1 MTEAARV
8 GDTIGHSHAL
18 AGMIAGTIVGGLIAA
33 AGALAAG
40 ALFVAGLAA
49 SCVGV
54 GVLLIGASVAVGY
67 LTGEAATA
75 ARDGIADAGAG
86 SLTPKGNIVTGSPN
100 VFINGKPAALAT
112 NSQVACSDDGP
123 SMQMAQGS
131 DKVSINGQPASRV
144 GDKTNCD
151 AQVMEGSPNVFIGG
165 GTVTTLPI
173 KPEVP
178 DWLYKVSDLTL
189 LFAGLVGGVGGAAGK
204 LGALGKLLGKLPGIN
219 KLARIACRAGTLMT
233 ATAAV
238 GIIARPVDIVSG
250 QKFLDGEDDLDFVL
264 PSRLPV
270 AWQRYWRSGNP
281 GDGVLGRGWNLF
293 WESSLQPY
301 QDGLVWRAPSGD
313 FVAFPG
319 CRAATKPTAKPKNAG

>member
-1 MTEAARV
+1 M
-8 GDTIGHSHAL
+8 
-18 AGMIAGTIVGGLIAA
+18 
-33 AGALAAG
+33 AAG

-49 SCVGV
+49 SCIGV
-54 GVLLIGASVAVGY
+54 GVLLIGASLAVGY

-189 LFAGLVGGVGGAAGK
+189 LFAGLVGGVAAPPASWG
-204 LGALGKLLGKLPGIN
+204 
-219 KLARIACRAGTLMT
+219 
-233 ATAAV
+233 
-238 GIIARPVDIVSG
+238 
-250 QKFLDGEDDLDFVL
+250 
-264 PSRLPV
+264 
-270 AWQRYWRSGNP
+270 RSANCWASCP
-281 GDGVLGRGWNLF
+281 A
-293 WESSLQPY
+293 STS
-301 QDGLVWRAPSGD
+301 WRASP
-313 FVAFPG
+313 
-319 CRAATKPTAKPKNAG
+319 AAPAP

>member
-1 MTEAARV
+1 M
-8 GDTIGHSHAL
+8 
-18 AGMIAGTIVGGLIAA
+18 
-33 AGALAAG
+33 AAG

-112 NSQVACSDDGP
+112 HSQVACSDDGP

-189 LFAGLVGGVGGAAGK
+189 LFAGLVGGVAAPPASWG
-204 LGALGKLLGKLPGIN
+204 
-219 KLARIACRAGTLMT
+219 
-233 ATAAV
+233 
-238 GIIARPVDIVSG
+238 
-250 QKFLDGEDDLDFVL
+250 
-264 PSRLPV
+264 
-270 AWQRYWRSGNP
+270 RSANCWASCP
-281 GDGVLGRGWNLF
+281 A
-293 WESSLQPY
+293 STS
-301 QDGLVWRAPSGD
+301 WRASP
-313 FVAFPG
+313 
-319 CRAATKPTAKPKNAG
+319 AAPAP